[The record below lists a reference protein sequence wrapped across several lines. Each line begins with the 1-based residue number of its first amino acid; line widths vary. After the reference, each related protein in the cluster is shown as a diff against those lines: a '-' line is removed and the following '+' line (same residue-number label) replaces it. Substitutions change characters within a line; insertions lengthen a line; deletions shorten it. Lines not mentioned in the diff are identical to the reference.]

1 MKHSTMLL
9 ALAVGVCSST
19 PAAFGNAEDD
29 KAAQVYD
36 VKITIKTTAAKKGS
50 VSAAKNA
57 FISES
62 DTIVYRTQGSQT
74 WNGVIWGCSCD
85 AILGSWTVINQSMG
99 IVAGCV
105 IWDKKSP
112 NTIVFDE
119 DIHWR
124 LLNAIDQNGTKC
136 EGAWTIGDSSDASN
150 AFLSF
155 AGFGTLALSTEKIDG
170 DLAVADCMSYVKTI
184 SGNVAGW
191 MPAPYVTTPGKK
203 GTCTFCSVE
212 EDEEDD
218 VSYATAWNFCDCAE
232 FGDVDFTAVSGTWS
246 IKYNTQLSKKL
257 RNSTSILNVYKKFP
271 ATVKAAVAAKIA
283 ETLGE

>member
-1 MKHSTMLL
+1 MKQYTLPL
-9 ALAVGVCSST
+9 ALAVGVCCAT
-19 PAAFGNAEDD
+19 PAAFGDDAEE

-36 VKITIKTTAAKKGS
+36 VKITIKTTTAKKAS

-57 FISES
+57 FVSES
-62 DTIVYRTQGSQT
+62 ETLVYRTQGSQT
-74 WNGVIWGCSCD
+74 WNGVVWGCSCD
-85 AILGSWTVINQSMG
+85 AILGSWTVINQSQG

-124 LLNAIDQNGTKC
+124 LLNAIDKTGTKC
-136 EGAWTIGDSSDASN
+136 EGAWTIGDSSDSSN

-155 AGFGTLALSTEKIDG
+155 AGFGTLALSTEKADG
-170 DLAVADCMSYVKTI
+170 DLVLADCMSYVKTI

-203 GTCTFCSVE
+203 GTCTFCSSE
-212 EDEEDD
+212 EDEEDEQD
-218 VSYATAWNFCDCAE
+218 YATAWNFCDCAE

-246 IKYNTQLSKKL
+246 IKYNAQLSRKL
-257 RNSTSILNVYKKFP
+257 RNSTSILDVYKKFP
-271 ATVKAAVAAKIA
+271 APVEASVKAKIA

>member
-1 MKHSTMLL
+1 MKATTIVT
-9 ALAVGVCSST
+9 ALATGICCAT
-19 PAAFGNAEDD
+19 CAAAVEDD

-36 VKITIKTTAAKKGS
+36 VKVIIKTTTAKKAS
-50 VSAAKNA
+50 ISASKNA
-57 FISES
+57 FVSEN
-62 DTIVYRTQGSQT
+62 DTIIYRTQGSKT

-85 AILGSWTVINQSMG
+85 AILGSWTVINQNLG

-112 NTIVFDE
+112 NTIIFDE

-124 LLNAIDQNGTKC
+124 LLNAIDKTGTKC
-136 EGAWTIGDSSDASN
+136 EGAWTIGDSSDDSN

-155 AGFGTLALSTEKIDG
+155 AGFGTLSLSTEKSDG
-170 DLAVADCMSYVKTI
+170 DLAIADCMSYVKTI

-203 GTCTFCSVE
+203 GNCTFCSAE
-212 EDEEDD
+212 EDEEDEKN
-218 VSYATAWNFCDCAE
+218 YASAWDFCDCAE

-246 IKYNTQLSKKL
+246 IKYNAQLSKKL
-257 RNSTSILNVYKKFP
+257 RDSTSILDVYKKFP
-271 ATVKAAVAAKIA
+271 KSVEESVATKIA